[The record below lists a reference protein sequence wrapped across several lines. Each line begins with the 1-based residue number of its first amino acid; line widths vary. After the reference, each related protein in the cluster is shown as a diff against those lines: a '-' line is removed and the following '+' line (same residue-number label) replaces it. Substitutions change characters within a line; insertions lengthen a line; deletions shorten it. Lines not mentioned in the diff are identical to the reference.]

1 MTRFMSSGFFNWT
14 FAGAPVSVD
23 LDLALLQ
30 RLRREILRQ
39 GDQQTYGVLLGS
51 VTPDSPIRVRV
62 TGFRPSPKQTLPTTV
77 RTLRAGPVF
86 PVGYYR
92 YRGRDRIHLDEDD
105 LLIAQS
111 CFTDP
116 GDVFLM
122 SRSGAP
128 GEATAGVF
136 FWDDGK
142 IHSDFSFLE
151 FPLNAGDL
159 REPVPSGLANNKRR
173 WALAGV
179 GVLALLALAALFG
192 PWRSAPPTPGR
203 AETLGLRY
211 EARGSQVRVNWDKSL
226 ALIRAAQTGILSI
239 REGSHETTVPLA
251 GDQLRTG
258 SVVYTR
264 MGGGDSV
271 RFRLEVTDAQSN
283 RSSEDLMA
291 QLPPE
296 NVGAKASR
304 RGPPESP
311 RIEIAE
317 PEPAPPVPSPAT
329 KSFQAPTRSNSA
341 RETTP
346 PSPDLPSVSLPGA
359 ANASLPES
367 ITPPRPPP
375 PKALVLTPAKAIR
388 VVRPPLPANV
398 AAMVRAKTRVQVKVT
413 LDRSGNVVAA
423 EPVATDPA
431 ARLLGNIVATAARN
445 WRFEPARLDGVPA
458 AGSLI
463 VNVDYEPGGK

>member
-1 MTRFMSSGFFNWT
+1 MSSGFFNWT

-39 GDQQTYGVLLGS
+39 GDRQAYGILLGS

-62 TGFRPSPKQTLPTTV
+62 SGFRPAPKQTLPTTV
-77 RTLRAGPVF
+77 KALRAGPVF

-92 YRGRDRIHLDEDD
+92 YRGHDRIHLDEDD
-105 LLIAQS
+105 LLIAES

-116 GDVFLM
+116 SDVFLIG
-122 SRSGAP
+122 RSGAP

-151 FPLNAGDL
+151 FPLNAPDL
-159 REPVPSGLANNKRR
+159 REPAPAGLANHKTR

-179 GVLALLALAALFG
+179 GVLALLALALLFG
-192 PWRSAPPTPGR
+192 PWRSAPPPPGR
-203 AETLGLRY
+203 AVALGLRY
-211 EARGSQVRVNWDKSL
+211 EARGAQVRVNWDKSL
-226 ALIRAAQTGILSI
+226 ALIRAAQTGVLSI
-239 REGSHETTVPLA
+239 REGSRDTTVPLA

-283 RSSEDLMA
+283 RSSEDLLA

-296 NVGAKASR
+296 NAGAKASR

-311 RIEIAE
+311 RVEIA
-317 PEPAPPVPSPAT
+317 PSEPATPVQSPT
-329 KSFQAPTRSNSA
+329 PKSFQTPARRDSA
-341 RETTP
+341 RETLP
-346 PSPDLPSVSLPGA
+346 AAPDLPSVSLPGA
-359 ANASLPES
+359 ANARLPDS
-367 ITPPRPPP
+367 ISAPQPTA
-375 PKALVLTPAKAIR
+375 PKPLVFTPAKPIK
-388 VVRPPLPANV
+388 VVRPTLPSGV
-398 AAMVRAKTRVQVKVT
+398 AATVRAKTRVQVKVT
-413 LDRSGNVVAA
+413 IDRNGNVVAA
-423 EPVATDPA
+423 EPVATDPG

-445 WRFEPARLDGVPA
+445 WRFEPARLDGVAA